1 MTFPA
6 RLARVV
12 IGGCSFVLVGLAG
25 VVQGDVVIPTHPTL
39 SQREINDRLSAIEKE
54 IGGRLGVKVVSEDS
68 FRIEYR
74 ADERF
79 PMCSTFKAILA
90 ACVLSRDGIKS
101 LADMISYGTNDLQE
115 YAPVAKEHVEQGGMS
130 LGDLCAAAV
139 EYSDNTAANL
149 LLRRIGGPAE
159 LTNYFRSLGDTVSRL
174 DRTEPTLNTAL
185 AGDERD
191 TTSPTAMANDLVE
204 LLLRDRLEVDARQ
217 QLENWML
224 NCKTGNK
231 RLRAGL
237 PQDWTVA
244 DKTGTGE
251 NGTAGDIALVQRPH
265 RYPIVLVVYIH
276 QATVPADEISGAF
289 AKVARLLVS
298 VLAEKS

>member
-6 RLARVV
+6 CLARVV
-12 IGGCSFVLVGLAG
+12 IGGSSLVLAGLAG
-25 VVQGDVVIPTHPTL
+25 VVQGDVVIPAHPTL
-39 SQREINDRLSAIEKE
+39 SQQQINDRLNAIEKE
-54 IGGRLGVKVVSEDS
+54 IGGRLGVKVVSDDS

-74 ADERF
+74 PEERF
-79 PMCSTFKAILA
+79 PMCSTFKAVLT
-90 ACVLSRDGIKS
+90 ACVLSRDGVKS
-101 LADMISYGTNDLQE
+101 LADMISYGTKDLQE
-115 YAPVAKEHVEQGGMS
+115 YAPVAKEHIEQGGMS

-149 LLRRIGGPAE
+149 ILRRIGGPAE
-159 LTNYFRSLGDTVSRL
+159 LTNYFRSLGDTISRL

-204 LLLRDRLEVDARQ
+204 LLLRDRLDVDARQ

-224 NCKTGNK
+224 NCKTGDK

-237 PQDWTVA
+237 PTDWTVA

-265 RYPIVLVVYIH
+265 RYPMVVAVYIH
-276 QATVPADEISGAF
+276 QATVPTDQINAAF
-289 AKVARLLVS
+289 ARVARLLVT